1 MEDKHAR
8 FKRVITKRFDIIY
21 DTMRLI
27 DNIIVNKNHVYEH
40 SENEVNN
47 LLDTIQK
54 KLDESRDL
62 LNNKGVRFKIWLH
75 YQ

>member
-8 FKRVITKRFDIIY
+8 FKRVITKRFDTIY

-27 DNIIVNKNHVYEH
+27 DNIIVNKNHVYEYT
-40 SENEVNN
+40 ENEMNN

-62 LNNKGVRFKIWLH
+62 LKNKGVRFKI
-75 YQ
+75 